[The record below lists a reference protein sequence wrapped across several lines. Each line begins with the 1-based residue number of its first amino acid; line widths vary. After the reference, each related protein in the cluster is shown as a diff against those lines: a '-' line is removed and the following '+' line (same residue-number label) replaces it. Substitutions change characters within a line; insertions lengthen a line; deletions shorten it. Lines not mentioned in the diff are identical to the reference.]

1 MLHGTIRNDDFQGNT
16 ALQYWNNVV
25 AIRNNVVTLCC
36 AKNRRYES
44 SWVVTFTRR
53 GRPTTAKKCAK
64 RRDARAKLL
73 FCQSK
78 LIAVFLLLS
87 LPSSSSLLKL
97 PYVVVSVSSTW
108 CLSARIRQSIR
119 PDSVVSVGDNDCLGF
134 FLFHKEDTEL
144 GRLLF
149 WIEKKC
155 QNSLVRR
162 QHWSQLHKPAY
173 STSSKTEENKRRG
186 QLHHRRLKQT
196 M

>member
-1 MLHGTIRNDDFQGNT
+1 MLLSCVPVLDK
-16 ALQYWNNVV
+16 
-25 AIRNNVVTLCC
+25 TLNQADSRCNS
-36 AKNRRYES
+36 K
-44 SWVVTFTRR
+44 
-53 GRPTTAKKCAK
+53 TTAKKCAK
-64 RRDARAKLL
+64 KGYARAKLL
-73 FCQSK
+73 FSQSK
-78 LIAVFLLLS
+78 LIAVFLPLA

-97 PYVVVSVSSTW
+97 PYVVVNVSSTS

-119 PDSVVSVGDNDCLGF
+119 PDSMVSVEDNDWLSF

-186 QLHHRRLKQT
+186 WLHHRRLKLT